1 MYNNYM
7 DRKYFGN
14 SLLSNSEELFN
25 SSIFVSG
32 SYGMLASFFV
42 FYLINLNEEYNA
54 NIKIIC
60 QGRSHEKM
68 ASRFGEYL
76 DKDYFIEINDDICSE
91 LKIEHDIDY
100 IVHAASLASSQY
112 YNTRPVDVL
121 MPNAMGTYHLLEFAR
136 VKNVKSFL
144 FLSTGEVYGNIPPS
158 DTIYDE
164 TTGFGSLDCMNVR
177 NCYSESK
184 RIGELYCKAYFVQ
197 YGIRTVVTRMAHT
210 YGPTMDL
217 VNDKR
222 VFTEFV
228 KNIVN
233 NEDIVIKSSG
243 TTERIFCYAAD
254 AVEAFIL
261 MMTKG
266 QGGEAYNLYN
276 NYQRVQIREL
286 AERLVALYPEKKLK
300 VVFEKRDDENYLECP
315 VEKPIRMSTDKLES
329 LGWKPKYNIEE
340 GFKLTIDY
348 FEALK

>member
-1 MYNNYM
+1 M
-7 DRKYFGN
+7 DGKYFGN
-14 SLLSNSEELFN
+14 SLLTDSEKLFN
-25 SSIFVSG
+25 TSIFISG

-42 FYLINLNEEYNA
+42 FYLIYLNEEHNA

-68 ASRFGEYL
+68 ASRFGDYL
-76 DKDYFIEINDDICSE
+76 NKDFFIEINDDICSE
-91 LKIEHDIDY
+91 LDVKGEIDY
-100 IVHAASLASSQY
+100 IVHAASLASLQY

-121 MPNAMGTYHLLEFAR
+121 MPNAMGTYHLLELAR
-136 VKNVKSFL
+136 KKNVKSFL

-158 DTIYDE
+158 DTVYDE
-164 TTGFGSLDCMNVR
+164 TTGFGALDSMNIR

-184 RIGELYCKAYFVQ
+184 RMGELLCKAYNVQ
-197 YGIRTVVTRMAHT
+197 YGINALVTRLAHT

-217 VNDKR
+217 INDKR

-286 AERLVALYPEKKLK
+286 AERLVALYPEKNLK

-315 VEKPIRMSTDKLES
+315 VEKPIRMSTEKLES
-329 LGWKPKYNIEE
+329 LGWKPKFSIEE

-348 FEALK
+348 FESIKKN